1 MARDTQL
8 PGAFLFLDESGDPGT
23 SAQSTPVFVIAILH
37 LKSADALERAV
48 SRARKKFL
56 RARRP
61 RNEVKWSNSNPEI
74 KSAVFDQILREVDQI
89 AGVSACL
96 MEKKWMNPKFSGN
109 AVDVRYNFAV
119 RVALE
124 QSNLFDPSAAGRP
137 VTLTIDL
144 RSRQSAQRLERYLQ
158 ALQEPPAVPRPVEPR
173 DSIRCAQLQAADFIA
188 GAIYTA
194 YAQRDWRYLNLLK
207 KKRIEIRLRHL
218 KPKNKSQPPGASR
231 VPASTDEVTQDLR
244 WPD

>member
-37 LKSADALERAV
+37 LKSADALKRAV

-89 AGVSACL
+89 AGGL
-96 MEKKWMNPKFSGN
+96 
-109 AVDVRYNFAV
+109 
-119 RVALE
+119 
-124 QSNLFDPSAAGRP
+124 
-137 VTLTIDL
+137 
-144 RSRQSAQRLERYLQ
+144 
-158 ALQEPPAVPRPVEPR
+158 
-173 DSIRCAQLQAADFIA
+173 
-188 GAIYTA
+188 
-194 YAQRDWRYLNLLK
+194 
-207 KKRIEIRLRHL
+207 RLRHG
-218 KPKNKSQPPGASR
+218 KEMDESQIFRQCRGCA
-231 VPASTDEVTQDLR
+231 V
-244 WPD
+244 